1 MPSSHRSGN
10 PLTILPGLLD
20 KGLHTAFTVAALGG
34 QGGDVVPL
42 EGFDNVHHGLG
53 LVGVGRDDAGEEV
66 VAAVVAQVWCSGG
79 VADLGDL
86 RWKKTKCQE
95 KEVISTPP

>member
-34 QGGDVVPL
+34 QGGDIVPL

-66 VAAVVAQVWCSGG
+66 VAAVVTQVWCSGG